1 MKEKMTPAEQ
11 ANEAEFY
18 FKLNDSLENAV
29 LPIDGKEIE
38 IPHGTAKPLIDL
50 YQISSKAKW
59 VKMRFARSRKT
70 YIASL
75 DEFIARVK
83 RAFFSKADRDSAR
96 TKQNDLAK
104 MILMAIQ
111 AQEGEDN
118 TSNHQLAPKI
128 EIVWNDDS
136 TIDEKML
143 EDVCRHAWSILESG
157 SWNSAIEYKITDQRL
172 SRSVYD
178 SLVRPFKQDGTQ
190 CKDGEFVVIE
200 KPFRACFYNSGELI
214 PMTTTQIWHRAIDP
228 IAWFG
233 KLVARKPSGDASY
246 DDEDV
251 ELDLDPSSGSAA
263 MLKR

>member
-18 FKLNDSLENAV
+18 FKLNDGLDNAV
-29 LPIDGKEIE
+29 LPVDSTEIE
-38 IPHGTAKPLIDL
+38 ASYGMAKPLIDL

-59 VKMRFARSRKT
+59 VKMRFARSQTT
-70 YIASL
+70 YIAGL
-75 DEFIARVK
+75 DGFISRVK
-83 RAFFSKADRDSAR
+83 RAFFSKADKDSAK

-104 MILMAIQ
+104 TILMAIQ
-111 AQEGEDN
+111 TQEDEDSI
-118 TSNHQLAPKI
+118 SNHQLAPTI

-157 SWNSAIEYKITDQRL
+157 PWNSAIEYKITDQRL

-233 KLVARKPSGDASY
+233 KPVARKPSDDASY

-251 ELDLDPSSGSAA
+251 ELDLDPSNGSVA